1 MPRVVL
7 TNVDLATEADYL
19 RFLSRRRQI
28 TPADY
33 KREMGKLERKQVR
46 LNERAEAEE
55 ASRRIAVRMAREEA
69 ERRARREV
77 ALAKKREYMRKKRQ
91 EAREEKEL
99 QRVVAPVIR
108 EEVPDI
114 LEIYTFLVDL
124 WKRLPSTPVRVLT
137 TPRGLRATPPRQ
149 QLGEHTVDK
158 DYTKGTRE
166 AFIQLFFRGSDEI
179 LIGEGDLVQIFQPTT
194 VPAVRLQQ
202 RFKDGVEHCVF
213 NPILLRL
220 TSAMKATKSK
230 DVARRY
236 KQRITK
242 VKELAKLYK
251 GGVPDDKMEDVAKA
265 CGYKI
270 ILHDILGKTLNVYNE
285 NGRVG
290 VLKFTNTRPNHVEEG
305 RVALDQDAEVVSPA
319 VLSDKWKQLNED
331 KDFYMIE
338 GNLKD
343 GVPRKIRT
351 IDSVYELHDP
361 NKEFFKEMDEMVGLN
376 NCRFNATKH
385 PEVNEFIRA
394 GRIINSWV
402 TPFSTDTPTGHLD
415 MPQAYA
421 QFKKCSHYV
430 GFLGVVHQWRSGVF
444 DRAFVASH
452 IGMYRF
458 RVIKCEN
465 ELFKKLGL
473 GGSHILPSCEV
484 LYFLDNGVEMEI
496 TAGVWGAR
504 IDFEFPDYMLKD
516 RRYCLWSGRLGMERP
531 TKSYTFKCSREWA
544 SHLKAEYG
552 DDCFYWETEGLCSI
566 RVSVG
571 SVFTTHHIFAF
582 ITSYV
587 RIQMMEAMKKF
598 KVENLVKVVM
608 DGVYFKGEQ
617 PDGLEWF
624 AKKPLK
630 KHGGGFGWYDFKDIG
645 CIEER
650 ELDWAMGRVV
660 GNSLLIGQGG
670 CGKTYS
676 VMTDKCFNRILFV
689 TPQHILG
696 ADVRDKYGVPYT
708 TIHKLIGEECTP
720 YKDDHAYPPVIFVDE
735 ITQIESAWIEKVF
748 SMYPLSLIILAG
760 DVSADGIWYQ
770 CRNGKPGEFSTVWKP
785 HDISVVEIAGDMRSR
800 DDELRALK
808 LRVRAVM
815 TKIFVDGDQGEDTLM
830 RIWGKKKLPTVPY
843 REAYGMF
850 RDGDVWIAGTHKTSA
865 RLMDHGVVSGWYK
878 KGGFVAFEEVEG
890 YDKRGSF
897 TIHSFQGRTL
907 TTGKIFIS
915 VDDLF
920 EYAML
925 YTAISRAVSYDQL
938 VFVSDF

>member
-1 MPRVVL
+1 MPRVTL
-7 TNVDLATEADYL
+7 TDTDLATESDYL

-33 KREMGKLERKQVR
+33 KREMGKLQRKQVR
-46 LNERAEAEE
+46 INEREEALE
-55 ASRRIAVRMAREEA
+55 ASRRIAVRMAQEEA
-69 ERRARREV
+69 ARRARHAV
-77 ALAKKREYMRKKRQ
+77 ALARKREYMRRRRE
-91 EAREEKEL
+91 EARIVQEI
-99 QRVVAPVIR
+99 QRVGAPVMR
-108 EEVPDI
+108 VEVPNIEDI
-114 LEIYTFLVDL
+114 FVVLVDL
-124 WKRLPSTPVRVLT
+124 WKRLPTTPVRIVT
-137 TPRGLRATPPRQ
+137 TPAEQG
-149 QLGEHTVDK
+149 GHIVDRE
-158 DYTKGTRE
+158 YTKGSRD
-166 AFIQLFFRGSDEI
+166 AFIQLFFQGSDNL
-179 LIGEGDLVQIFQPTT
+179 LIDDGDLIQIFRPTT
-194 VPAVRLQQ
+194 LPAVRLQQ
-202 RFKDGVEHCVF
+202 AFRDGIEHCVF

-220 TSAMKATKSK
+220 VAAMKTTKSK

-236 KQRITK
+236 KQRIAK
-242 VKELAKLYK
+242 IKELAKLYK
-251 GGVPDDKMEDVAKA
+251 NGVPDDKMEEVAKA

-270 ILHDILGKTLNVYNE
+270 ILHDILGKTLNTYNE

-290 VLKFTNTRPNHVEEG
+290 VLKFTNTRPNHIEEG
-305 RVALDQDAEVVSPA
+305 RVALDQDAEIVSPA
-319 VLSDKWKQLNED
+319 ELKSKWHQLQLD

-338 GNLKD
+338 GNLKE

-351 IDSVYELHDP
+351 IDAVYELHDP
-361 NKEFFKEMDEMVGLN
+361 NKEFFKEMDDAVGLN

-415 MPQAYA
+415 MPKAYA
-421 QFKKCSHYV
+421 QFKKCKWYT
-430 GFLGVVHQWRSGVF
+430 GFLGVVHQWRTGVF
-444 DRAFVASH
+444 DRAFVAAH

-458 RVIKCEN
+458 RVVKCEN
-465 ELFKKLGL
+465 PLFKKLGL

-484 LYFLDNGVEMEI
+484 LYFLDNGVEMVI
-496 TAGVWGAR
+496 DAGVWGAR
-504 IDFEFPDYMLKD
+504 IDFEFSEDMLQD

-531 TKSYTFKCSREWA
+531 TKSYTFKCSRDWA

-552 DDCFYWETEGLCSI
+552 DDCFYWEKEGLCSI
-566 RVSVG
+566 RVSIG

-617 PDGLEWF
+617 PAGLEWF

-630 KHGGGFGWYDFKDIG
+630 KHGGGFGWYDFKEIG

-650 ELDWAMGRVV
+650 DLSFAGVGNVV
-660 GNSLLIGQGG
+660 GNTLLTGQGG
-670 CGKTYS
+670 CGKTFS
-676 VMTDKCFNRILFV
+676 VMTDTCFNRILFV

-696 ADVRDKYGVPYT
+696 ADVREKYGVPYT

-720 YKDDHAYPPVIFVDE
+720 YKEDHAYPPVIFVDE
-735 ITQIESAWIEKVF
+735 ITQIESSWIEKVF
-748 SMYPLSLIILAG
+748 TMYPLSLIILAG
-760 DVSADGIWYQ
+760 DVNAAGQWFQ

-785 HDISVVEIAGDMRSR
+785 ANITVVEIAGDMRSR
-800 DDELRALK
+800 DDELRELK
-808 LRVRAVM
+808 LRVRSIM
-815 TKIFVDGDQGEDTLM
+815 TKVFIDGDQGEDVLM
-830 RIWGKKKLPTVPY
+830 RIWGKKRLPTVPY

-907 TTGKIFIS
+907 ATGKIFIS

-925 YTAISRAVSYDQL
+925 YTAISRAVSFNQL